1 MDAFLAVCLRYP
13 QRHSHHVTCHHAHT
27 QQLLSNS
34 HRQPKRPHIRRQ
46 TIINFFQTMHRLD
59 AVNTSNPRQRLCN
72 KPGNFSFHIFSV
84 TNFSAMKIARSEVVT
99 LASQGQKS
107 RLKKSILF
115 ARKSVFS
122 QENTAKHSHTPHG
135 KGKIYHDFAPQSVR
149 PVEII
154 VILPLTRQKVLA

>member
-1 MDAFLAVCLRYP
+1 
-13 QRHSHHVTCHHAHT
+13 
-27 QQLLSNS
+27 
-34 HRQPKRPHIRRQ
+34 
-46 TIINFFQTMHRLD
+46 
-59 AVNTSNPRQRLCN
+59 
-72 KPGNFSFHIFSV
+72 
-84 TNFSAMKIARSEVVT
+84 MKIARSEVVA

-107 RLKKSILF
+107 RLNKKSILF

-122 QENTAKHSHTPHG
+122 PENAAKHSHTLHG

>member
-1 MDAFLAVCLRYP
+1 
-13 QRHSHHVTCHHAHT
+13 
-27 QQLLSNS
+27 
-34 HRQPKRPHIRRQ
+34 
-46 TIINFFQTMHRLD
+46 
-59 AVNTSNPRQRLCN
+59 
-72 KPGNFSFHIFSV
+72 
-84 TNFSAMKIARSEVVT
+84 MKIARSEVVA

-107 RLKKSILF
+107 RLNKKSIVF